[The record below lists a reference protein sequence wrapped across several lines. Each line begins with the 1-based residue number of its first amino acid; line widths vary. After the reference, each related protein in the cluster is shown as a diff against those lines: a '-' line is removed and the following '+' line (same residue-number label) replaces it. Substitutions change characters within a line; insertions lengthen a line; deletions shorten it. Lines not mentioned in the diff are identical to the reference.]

1 MKREKRVPMRELAPE
16 ERVKS
21 FAEVALGYSE
31 EEAVQEAKRCLQC
44 KDKPCVS
51 GCPVGIDIPSFVRAI
66 RDGDF
71 DKAIA
76 IIRESNYLPGI
87 TGRVCP
93 QEKQCEARCTLGKRF
108 EPLAIGRL
116 ERFAADYERSRG
128 MRKPAIAE
136 PTGKRVAVVGS
147 GPAGLTVA
155 AYLAERGHSV
165 TIFEA
170 LHSPGGVLAYGIPE
184 FRLPREVLDAEV
196 EYVKSLGVE
205 IETNVLVGATY
216 DIDELFELGY
226 DAVFLGTGAGLPRF
240 LGIPGENL
248 NGIYSG
254 NEFLFRVN
262 LMKAYLFPEYD
273 TPIKVGEKVAV
284 IGAGNVAM
292 DAARCAR
299 RLGAEVTIIYRRSEE
314 EMPARRE
321 EVEHAREEG
330 IKFMFL
336 TLPVAFVGDERG
348 EVRRVRCLRCELGE
362 PDASGRRS
370 PVPVEGS
377 EFEVEADTVII
388 AIGQSPNP
396 IIAMKHPEIET
407 TKRGTIVVDEWGR
420 TSKQGVFAGG
430 DITTGQAT
438 VIAAMGAGKRAAQ
451 AIHEYLMGK

>member
-1 MKREKRVPMRELAPE
+1 MREKRVPMRELPPE

-21 FAEVALGYSE
+21 FAEVALGYSA
-31 EEAVQEAKRCLQC
+31 EEAMQEAKRCLQC
-44 KDKPCVS
+44 RDKPCVA
-51 GCPVGIDIPSFVRAI
+51 GCPVGIDIPAFVRAI
-66 RDGDF
+66 REGEF
-71 DKAIA
+71 EKAIA

-93 QEKQCEARCTLGKRF
+93 QEKQCEARCRLGKRF
-108 EPLAIGRL
+108 EPLAIGAL
-116 ERFAADYERSRG
+116 ERFAADWERAHG
-128 MRKPAIAE
+128 VRKPAKAE
-136 PTGKRVAVVGS
+136 STGKRVAVVGS

-155 AYLAERGHSV
+155 AYLAERGHGV

-170 LHSPGGVLAYGIPE
+170 LHEPGGVLAYGIPE
-184 FRLPREVLDAEV
+184 FRLPREVLNAEV

-205 IETNVLVGATY
+205 IETNVLIGATY

-226 DAVFLGTGAGLPRF
+226 SAVFLGTGAGLPRF

-273 TPIKVGEKVAV
+273 TPVKVGERAVV

-292 DAARCAR
+292 DAARCAA
-299 RLGAEVTIIYRRSEE
+299 RLGAEVTVLYRRSEA

-321 EVEHAREEG
+321 EVRHAREEG
-330 IKFMFL
+330 IAFRFL
-336 TLPVAFVGDERG
+336 TQPVAFLGDSQ
-348 EVRRVRCLRCELGE
+348 VRAVRCLRCELGE
-362 PDASGRRS
+362 PDESGRRC
-370 PVPVEGS
+370 PVPVPGS

-396 IIAMKHPEIET
+396 IIAMKHPEIKT
-407 TKRGTIVVDEWGR
+407 TERGTIVVDEWGR
-420 TSKQGVFAGG
+420 TSLDGVFAGG

-451 AIHEYLMGK
+451 AMHEYLMKGKGR

>member
-1 MKREKRVPMRELAPE
+1 MREKRVPMRELPPE
-16 ERVKS
+16 ERLKS
-21 FAEVALGYSE
+21 FAEVALGYSA
-31 EEAVQEAKRCLQC
+31 EEAMLEAKRCLQC
-44 KDKPCVS
+44 RDRPCVA
-51 GCPVGIDIPSFVRAI
+51 GCPVGIDIPAFVRAI
-66 RDGDF
+66 REGEF
-71 DKAIA
+71 EKAIG
-76 IIRESNYLPGI
+76 IIRESNHLPGI

-108 EPLAIGRL
+108 EPLAIGAL
-116 ERFAADYERSRG
+116 ERFAADWERAHGVR
-128 MRKPAIAE
+128 RPAGAE

-155 AYLAERGHSV
+155 AYLAEKGHSV

-184 FRLPREVLDAEV
+184 FRLPREVLSAEI

-205 IETNVLVGATY
+205 IETNVLIGATY

-226 DAVFLGTGAGLPRF
+226 RAIFLGTGAGLPRF

-248 NGIYSG
+248 SGIYSG

-273 TPIKVGEKVAV
+273 TPIKVGERAVV

-292 DAARCAR
+292 DAARCAA
-299 RLGAEVTIIYRRSEE
+299 RLGAEVTVLYRRSEA

-321 EVEHAREEG
+321 EVRHAREEG
-330 IKFMFL
+330 ISFRFL
-336 TLPVAFVGDERG
+336 TQPVAFLG
-348 EVRRVRCLRCELGE
+348 ESRLRAVRCLRCELGE
-362 PDASGRRS
+362 PDESGRRC
-370 PVPVEGS
+370 PVPVTGS
-377 EFEVEADTVII
+377 EFEVEADTAVI

-396 IIAMKHPEIET
+396 IIAMKHPEIKT
-407 TKRGTIVVDEWGR
+407 TSRGTIVVDEHGR
-420 TSKQGVFAGG
+420 TSREGVFAGG

-438 VIAAMGAGKRAAQ
+438 VIAAMGAGKRAAR
-451 AIHEYLMGK
+451 AMHEHLTKL

>member
-1 MKREKRVPMRELAPE
+1 MSREKRVPMRELSPE

-21 FAEVALGYSE
+21 FAEVALGYNE
-31 EEAVQEAKRCLQC
+31 EEAMQEASRCLQC

-51 GCPVGIDIPSFVRAI
+51 GCPVGIDIPAFVQAI
-66 RDGDF
+66 REGDF
-71 DKAIA
+71 EGAIA

-93 QEKQCEARCTLGKRF
+93 QEKQCEARCRLGKRF

-116 ERFAADYERSRG
+116 ERFAADWERAKG
-128 MRKPAIAE
+128 VRKPEVAK
-136 PTGKRVAVVGS
+136 PSGKSAAVVGS

-155 AYLAERGHSV
+155 AYLAERGHRV

-170 LHSPGGVLAYGIPE
+170 LHEPGGVLAYGIPE
-184 FRLPREVLDAEV
+184 FRLPRAVLSAEL
-196 EYVKSLGVE
+196 EYVRSLGVE
-205 IETNVLVGATY
+205 IETNVLIGATY

-226 DAVFLGTGAGLPRF
+226 HAVFLGTGAGLPRF

-273 TPIKVGEKVAV
+273 TPVKVGDKAVV

-299 RLGAEVTIIYRRSEE
+299 RLGAEVTVLYRRSEA

-321 EVEHAREEG
+321 EVMHAREEG
-330 IKFMFL
+330 IKFRFL
-336 TLPVAFVGDERG
+336 TQPVAFLGDKRFSL
-348 EVRRVRCLRCELGE
+348 RAVRCLHCELGE
-362 PDASGRRS
+362 PDESGRCR
-370 PVPVEGS
+370 PVPVQGS
-377 EFEVEADTVII
+377 EFEVEASTAII

-396 IIAMKHPEIET
+396 IIAMKHPELKT
-407 TKRGTIVVDEWGR
+407 TRWGTIVVDEQGR

-451 AIHEYLMGK
+451 AMHEYLMGL

>member
-1 MKREKRVPMRELAPE
+1 MKREKRIPVRELAPE
-16 ERVKS
+16 ERARS
-21 FAEVALGYSE
+21 FEEVALGYTP
-31 EEAVQEAKRCLQC
+31 EEAMQEAERCLQC
-44 KDKPCVS
+44 RDKPCVA
-51 GCPVGIDIPSFVRAI
+51 GCPVGIDIPAFVLALRE
-66 RDGDF
+66 GDF
-71 DKAIA
+71 DAAIE

-128 MRKPAIAE
+128 VRRPAIAE
-136 PTGKRVAVVGS
+136 PTGRRVAVVGS

-170 LHSPGGVLAYGIPE
+170 LHLPGGVLAYGIPE
-184 FRLPREVLDAEV
+184 FRLPRAVLNAEV
-196 EYVKSLGVE
+196 EYVRRLGVE
-205 IETNVLVGATY
+205 IETSVLIGATY

-254 NEFLFRVN
+254 NEFLFRIN

-273 TPIKVGEKVAV
+273 TPVKVGKRVAV
-284 IGAGNVAM
+284 IGAGNVAI

-299 RLGAEVTIIYRRSEE
+299 RLGAEVTIVYRRSEA

-321 EVEHAREEG
+321 EVEHARQEG
-330 IKFMFL
+330 IDFSFL
-336 TLPVAFVGDERG
+336 TQPVAFTGDEHWQVRG
-348 EVRRVRCLRCELGE
+348 MRCLRCELGE
-362 PDASGRRS
+362 PDESGRRS
-370 PVPVEGS
+370 PVPIAGS
-377 EFEVEADTVII
+377 EFEMRVDTVVI

-396 IIAMKHPEIET
+396 IIAMNHPEIET
-407 TKRGTIVVDEWGR
+407 TSRGTIVVDERGR
-420 TSKQGVFAGG
+420 TSRRGVFAGG

-451 AIHEYLMGK
+451 AIHEYL

>member
-1 MKREKRVPMRELAPE
+1 MKRDKRVPMRELAPE

-31 EEAVQEAKRCLQC
+31 EEAVLEAKRCLQC

-314 EMPARRE
+314 EMPARKE

-330 IKFMFL
+330 IKFKFL

-370 PVPVEGS
+370 PVPVAGT
-377 EFEVEADTVII
+377 EFEVEADTVVI

-396 IIAMKHPEIET
+396 IISMKHPEIET

>member
-1 MKREKRVPMRELAPE
+1 MSREKRVPMRELPPE

-31 EEAVQEAKRCLQC
+31 EEAMQEAKRCLQC
-44 KDKPCVS
+44 RDKPCVS
-51 GCPVGIDIPSFVRAI
+51 GCPVGIDIPAFVRAI
-66 RDGDF
+66 AEGEFER
-71 DKAIA
+71 AIA
-76 IIRESNYLPGI
+76 VIRESNYLPGI

-93 QEKQCEARCTLGKRF
+93 QEKQCEARCRLGKRF

-116 ERFAADYERSRG
+116 ERFAADWERARG
-128 MRKPAIAE
+128 VRKPSEAE
-136 PTGKRVAVVGS
+136 PTGKSAAVVGS

-155 AYLAERGHSV
+155 AYLAERGHRV
-165 TIFEA
+165 TVFEA
-170 LHSPGGVLAYGIPE
+170 LHEPGGVLAYGIPE
-184 FRLPREVLDAEV
+184 FRLPREVLNAEL
-196 EYVKSLGVE
+196 EYVRSLGVE
-205 IETNVLVGATY
+205 IETNVLIGATY

-226 DAVFLGTGAGLPRF
+226 QAVFLGTGAGLPRF

-273 TPIKVGEKVAV
+273 TPVKVGDRAAV

-299 RLGAEVTIIYRRSEE
+299 RLGAEVTVLYRRSEA

-321 EVEHAREEG
+321 EVVHAREEG
-330 IKFMFL
+330 IEFRFL
-336 TLPVAFVGDERG
+336 TQPVAFLGDERFC
-348 EVRRVRCLRCELGE
+348 VRAVRCLRCELGE
-362 PDASGRRS
+362 PDQSGRRCA
-370 PVPVEGS
+370 VPVQGS

-396 IIAMKHPEIET
+396 IIAMKHPELKT
-407 TKRGTIVVDEWGR
+407 TRWGTVVVDEQGR

-438 VIAAMGAGKRAAQ
+438 VIAAMGAGKKAAQ
-451 AIHEYLMGK
+451 AMHEYLLGL